1 MKKAYLILSICI
13 LASAACGLPLQAA
26 TPTTV
31 PPTPMPVLPSITPQ
45 PATATLVPA
54 TAAPTSTPT
63 AVPPSF
69 EGMAVTFAPLSLV
82 IPTGLTSGASG
93 SQIPPAEGADVP
105 AWGVTPGHIQLDLE
119 GYLLQGKFHKPQI
132 FVYPAEGYADLSAGA
147 AESIQRLK
155 TIQSNPGAPISSEQL
170 PFVPFFNAT
179 QVFASNIQPVSFQNG
194 EGVRFLT
201 EYAQYSAP
209 ANNHELIYE
218 FQGLTSDGAYY
229 VIAILPVTN
238 PFMAETSDPGAP
250 IPQNGGV
257 PYPDINDPNANWPLY
272 YKSVTDVLG
281 ATPEN
286 EFTPAL
292 NQLDLLVQSIQA
304 AP

>member
-1 MKKAYLILSICI
+1 MERDHLEDHHLEPFILPI
-13 LASAACGLPLQAA
+13 LGVHLLTIRSQHRQGGGRISLGQVHPGLA
-26 TPTTV
+26 
-31 PPTPMPVLPSITPQ
+31 
-45 PATATLVPA
+45 
-54 TAAPTSTPT
+54 
-63 AVPPSF
+63 
-69 EGMAVTFAPLSLV
+69 
-82 IPTGLTSGASG
+82 
-93 SQIPPAEGADVP
+93 
-105 AWGVTPGHIQLDLE
+105 
-119 GYLLQGKFHKPQI
+119 
-132 FVYPAEGYADLSAGA
+132 
-147 AESIQRLK
+147 
-155 TIQSNPGAPISSEQL
+155 
-170 PFVPFFNAT
+170 
-179 QVFASNIQPVSFQNG
+179 NG